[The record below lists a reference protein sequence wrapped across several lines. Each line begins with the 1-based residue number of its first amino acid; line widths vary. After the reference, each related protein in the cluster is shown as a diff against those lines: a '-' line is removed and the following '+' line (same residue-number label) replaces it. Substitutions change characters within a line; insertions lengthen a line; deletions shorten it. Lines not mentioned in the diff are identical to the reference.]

1 MAKTET
7 LFATTIYRKPLGGA
21 GATSLNQQ
29 LKREALA
36 LRADDGAGRAWS
48 ARHAYRGYT
57 SYASLTDLTERSP
70 TFADLARALD
80 RHAAA
85 FARLAQFDIPKGA
98 LKLNSLWV
106 NVLDPGGMHAGHIHP
121 LSVISGTYY
130 VDTPKGA
137 GALKFEDPRL
147 GLMMHAPPRKA
158 SAPRSHQSFVTI
170 APAPGIV
177 LLWESWLRHEV
188 PPNQAKTPRI
198 SISFNYGW
206 A

>member
-7 LFATTIYRKPLGGA
+7 LFATTIYQSPLGGA
-21 GATSLNQQ
+21 GAKALNAQ

-36 LRADDGAGRAWS
+36 LRQDDRAGRAWS
-48 ARHAYRGYT
+48 VQHGYRGYT
-57 SYASLTDLTERSP
+57 SYASLTDLTSRSP
-70 TFADLARALD
+70 TFADLAKALD
-80 RHAAA
+80 RHATA
-85 FARLAQFDIPKGA
+85 FAKLQNFDIPKSA
-98 LKLNSLWV
+98 LRLNSLWV

-137 GALKFEDPRL
+137 SALKFEDPRL
-147 GLMMHAPPRKA
+147 GLMMGAPPRKS
-158 SAPRSHQSFVTI
+158 SAPRTQQSFVTI
-170 APAPGIV
+170 TPAPGMV

-188 PPNQAKTPRI
+188 PPSAAKSARI